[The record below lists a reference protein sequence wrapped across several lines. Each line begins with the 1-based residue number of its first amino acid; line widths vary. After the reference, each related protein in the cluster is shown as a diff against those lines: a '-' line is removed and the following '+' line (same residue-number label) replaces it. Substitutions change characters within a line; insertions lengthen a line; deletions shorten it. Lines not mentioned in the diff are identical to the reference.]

1 MLAPTI
7 LTGAIVLT
15 GCAFYGLIT
24 HRHMIRLVI
33 CLNILDSAVLLV
45 IVLLGYEPDA
55 AAPIVRQADLQYV
68 LGLPHALSLTA
79 IVISACTTALMLG
92 YAVRVHRLRGTVYVD
107 RLTRWRG

>member
-1 MLAPTI
+1 MAPTI
-7 LTGAIVLT
+7 LTGAIILT

-24 HRHMIRLVI
+24 HRHMIRLI
-33 CLNILDSAVLLV
+33 ISLNILDSAVLLV
-45 IVLLGYEPDA
+45 IVMLGYVPDA
-55 AAPIVRQADLQYV
+55 AAPIIREPDLEYV

-92 YAVRVHRLRGTVYVD
+92 YAVKVHRLRGTVEIN